1 MKDLGFES
9 ILKKKKKK
17 KEKKKRKEEK
27 KEKKRKK
34 RCARLLATFIF
45 EYIMPIKIVT
55 LKIEG

>member
-9 ILKKKKKK
+9 IFKKKKIK
-17 KEKKKRKEEK
+17 KKKRKEEK

-34 RCARLLATFIF
+34 RCARLLAAFIF
-45 EYIMPIKIVT
+45 EYIIPIKIVT

>member
-9 ILKKKKKK
+9 ILKKKKKR
-17 KEKKKRKEEK
+17 KKKKEEK

-34 RCARLLATFIF
+34 RCARLLAAFIF
-45 EYIMPIKIVT
+45 EYIIPIKIVT